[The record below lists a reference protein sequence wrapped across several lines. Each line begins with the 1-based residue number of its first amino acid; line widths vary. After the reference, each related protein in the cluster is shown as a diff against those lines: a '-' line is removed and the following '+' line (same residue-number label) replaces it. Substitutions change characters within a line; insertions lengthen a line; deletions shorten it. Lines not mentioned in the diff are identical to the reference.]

1 MSDPWFPDIP
11 HTGADAQG
19 DPEPDPPGY
28 LGGVPL
34 APWWRRFT
42 AGLID
47 YVAFPWLLIN
57 LVDLFSPRNLPS
69 DTAVLM
75 YGVLLLL
82 KVLNEGADGQGLGKS
97 YLDIRVV
104 YPVLDR
110 EKGPMLKNAGVARCL
125 ARLVLHPIDWFS
137 CVGFFR
143 PLWNPRRQTFADSLT
158 KTIVIADTELELDYL
173 ATGPA
178 LL

>member
-1 MSDPWFPDIP
+1 MSFQIP
-11 HTGADAQG
+11 PHGAATQG
-19 DPEPDPPGY
+19 DPEPDPSGY
-28 LGGVPL
+28 LGGVRL
-34 APWWRRFT
+34 APWWRRFA

-47 YVAFPWLLIN
+47 YGAFPWLLIN
-57 LVDLFSPRNLPS
+57 LVDLFSPGNIPS
-69 DTAVLM
+69 NTAVLM

-82 KVLNEGADGQGLGKS
+82 KVWNEGDDGQGLGKS

-104 YPVLDR
+104 YPVLDP

-125 ARLVLHPIDWFS
+125 ARLILHPIDWFTIG
-137 CVGFFR
+137 GFFR
-143 PLWNPRRQTFADSLT
+143 PLWNERHQTFTDSLT